1 MGRHPSRDEI
11 ASADYWGA
19 SVWVAGEKEG
29 RQGGSRRLGLMAAP
43 LLGEQGSER
52 G

>member
-19 SVWVAGEKEG
+19 SVWVAEMCAP
-29 RQGGSRRLGLMAAP
+29 GGVRAA
-43 LLGEQGSER
+43 LD
-52 G
+52 